1 MPQPTHRLNARQ
13 QQVLWATI
21 QHYVATAEPV
31 GSKTLAQEYDLQVS
45 SATIRNAMGRLEKA
59 GLLYQPHTSAGRIP
73 SDSGYRVYVDNLIT
87 PEMEVGQQ
95 AIHCYTQEL
104 DWGSSQLEHLLQ
116 QATQILATLSGY
128 IALVTLPQNLNQVI
142 RHLHLAAVGRSQVM
156 LILVTDAFQAQS
168 IRLDLPDLD
177 LTTAELEDELQL
189 LSNFLDYKLRD
200 QSLATLKTL
209 NWQELDQEFQHYASL
224 VNTILEEIWHCCQ
237 PQGVSPIL
245 IQGFAEAL
253 RQPEFSAIQQVQTLL
268 QLLEKEQSTL
278 FPLLFDRHDAN
289 QDTSLGLPR
298 VMVRIGAENSLEPLT
313 SCALVAANYH
323 QGAMPVGSVGLL
335 GPTRMLYENA
345 ISIVEA
351 TADYLSAALSETVAA
366 G

>member
-1 MPQPTHRLNARQ
+1 MTQSAHRLNDRQ

-59 GLLYQPHTSAGRIP
+59 GLLYQPHTSAGRVP

-87 PEMEVGQQ
+87 PEAEVGQQ

-142 RHLHLAAVGRSQVM
+142 RHLHLAAVGRSQMM

-168 IRLDLPDLD
+168 IRLDLPDLQ
-177 LTTAELEDELQL
+177 LAAVELEDELQL

-200 QSLATLKTL
+200 QSLAMLKTL
-209 NWQELDQEFQHYASL
+209 DWHELDQEFQRYASL
-224 VNTILEEIWHCCQ
+224 VNTILAEIWQCCQ
-237 PQGVSPIL
+237 PQSVSPIL

-253 RQPEFSAIQQVQTLL
+253 RQPEFSAIGQVQTLL
-268 QLLEKEQSTL
+268 QLLEKEQATL
-278 FPLLFDRHDAN
+278 FPLLFDRTDAS
-289 QDTSLGLPR
+289 QALPR
-298 VMVRIGAENSLEPLT
+298 VMVRIGAENPIEPLT
-313 SCALVAANYH
+313 SCALVAATYN
-323 QGAMPVGSVGLL
+323 QGSMPVGSVGLL

-345 ISIVEA
+345 IAIVEA
-351 TADYLSAALSETVAA
+351 TADYLSTALSEQVMA
-366 G
+366 GQ